1 VFNSVIFHQL
11 SDNPN
16 LLYGILTAH
25 KTFQELGTFTLAQA
39 LREIKR
45 TELAREEQ
53 AAQLERNR
61 KGLGHQE
68 DDLERG
74 DLHAE
79 KVRLLQ
85 QQDGTLDREAESSH
99 DSNMEGEE
107 ESTVSCP
114 IVLQSS
120 ESTPGTP
127 TTEKA
132 RGKMRE
138 RRPHSLDENS
148 NADGAVSTGIGRN
161 GFVPTQEWV
170 SLLVVTQLALNTSV
184 LGDFLATRVSFDFFD
199 SCFPS

>member
-1 VFNSVIFHQL
+1 MVLSNLLANGSRLEVFNSVIFHHL

-25 KTFQELGTFTLAQA
+25 TTFQELGTLTLARA

-45 TELAREEQ
+45 VELAREEQ
-53 AAQLERNR
+53 AAQSEREM

-74 DLHAE
+74 DPHAE

-85 QQDGTLDREAESSH
+85 QQDDALDPEAESSH
-99 DSNMEGEE
+99 VPNTEGEE
-107 ESTVSCP
+107 GPAVSHP
-114 IVLQSS
+114 IISQSS
-120 ESTPGTP
+120 ESIPGTP
-127 TTEKA
+127 TSEKA

-138 RRPHSLDENS
+138 RRSLSLDANS
-148 NADGAVSTGIGRN
+148 SAERIISAGIGRN

-170 SLLVVTQLALNTSV
+170 SLFVVT
-184 LGDFLATRVSFDFFD
+184 RHRR
-199 SCFPS
+199 